1 MHMLQKIRKQVQ
13 NVTAEMRMI
22 HTTKS
27 KETSPT
33 RLDGYL
39 LK

>member
-1 MHMLQKIRKQVQ
+1 MHINAKKYGK

-22 HTTKS
+22 HTTES